1 MMKPDP
7 SDRDQ
12 HLSDG
17 AVLLRRGL
25 ISVGGGILLLFLAGV
40 MTGFSYAAI
49 SDGNFGLV
57 FIAILAA
64 MLLVFAGVA
73 YAMWRFWPRGS
84 DEPVAPRVKS
94 ARNILIAAV
103 VISIPVGFLLGLSD
117 GGTNGVFS
125 NAPITPAIAI
135 GLIAS
140 WLIPV
145 PVLTWMWWRRV
156 DEHEANAY
164 RDGGFVAVHAYIFLA
179 PAWWIAS
186 RARWVPAQDPMIVF
200 LGVCIVWCCVSF
212 ARKYF

>member
-12 HLSDG
+12 QLSDG

-25 ISVGGGILLLFLAGV
+25 ISAGGGLVLIFIAGIIAGFASAAIDHGGPSLIDLAVLSALLLTGLAVG
-40 MTGFSYAAI
+40 
-49 SDGNFGLV
+49 
-57 FIAILAA
+57 
-64 MLLVFAGVA
+64 

-84 DEPVAPRVKS
+84 GELEAPRVKS
-94 ARNILIAAV
+94 ARNILIASM
-103 VISIPVGFLLGLSD
+103 VISVPAGFILALSD

-125 NAPITPAIAI
+125 NAQITPAIAVS
-135 GLIAS
+135 LIAL

-145 PVLTWMWWRRV
+145 PILTWMWWRRV

-164 RDGGFVAVHAYIFLA
+164 RDGGLAAVHAYIFLA

-186 RARWVPAQDPMIVF
+186 RAGWVPAQDPMIVF
-200 LGVCIVWCCVSF
+200 LAVCLVWCGVGF

>member
-7 SDRDQ
+7 SELEQ
-12 HLSDG
+12 QLSDG

-25 ISVGGGILLLFLAGV
+25 IGVGGGLLLLFLAGL
-40 MTGFSYAAI
+40 MAGFSYAAI

-57 FIAILAA
+57 FIAILSV
-64 MLLVFAGVA
+64 MVLVFAGVA

-84 DEPVAPRVKS
+84 YEPEAPRVKS
-94 ARNILIAAV
+94 ARMILIAAM
-103 VISIPVGFLLGLSD
+103 VISVPVGIILAASD
-117 GGTNGVFS
+117 DSANGVFS
-125 NAPITPAIAI
+125 NAPITSVIAI
-135 GLIAS
+135 SLIAL

-164 RDGGFVAVHAYIFLA
+164 RDGGFVAVHAYLFLT

-186 RARWVPAQDPMIVF
+186 RAGWVPAQDPMIVF
-200 LGVCIVWCCVSF
+200 LAVCVVWCCFGF